1 MTLREAYDKWGQQ
14 KGVETFC
21 AKTRSVFQRTW
32 KLLNWDTPCKQLT
45 LTVLT
50 DAARRSKVFRNDA
63 IKAASVMVHVLN
75 YAHQQEPK
83 EQPKPNFSYSDI
95 MEESHEDPVKKAKNA
110 VTAEKPVEQK
120 KDKIEQKLPKSD
132 RKVLKSEQKLPKIT
146 QKFPDMKTEKDTL
159 GRSKNRKKRRV
170 AQIDPKTL
178 QVVKVW
184 DSMGQAESTLKIRNV
199 TRAIEK
205 RRCAGGFFWCDEKD
219 IKTFTPKKDARGNN
233 SVPTSHMTVK
243 NAAVIEEKIDVG
255 HGHPTPGKQAPA
267 AEQPAEQPTKDP
279 IEEAQEA
286 LNSAKTLHDFDDHE
300 LIDELIERKW
310 HGALNILHGKKTIK
324 VEF

>member
-1 MTLREAYDKWGQQ
+1 MTLREAYDQWGRQ

-21 AKTRSVFQRTW
+21 AKTRSVFLRTW
-32 KLLNWDTPCKQLT
+32 KLLDWNTPCKQLT

-83 EQPKPNFSYSDI
+83 EQPKPSFSYSDI
-95 MEESHEDPVKKAKNA
+95 MEESHEDPVKKAKKGGYGRETCRTKKGRNR
-110 VTAEKPVEQK
+110 TKIAE
-120 KDKIEQKLPKSD
+120 IRPKSV
-132 RKVLKSEQKLPKIT
+132 KIGTEIAKIT
-146 QKFPDMKTEKDTL
+146 QKFPDMKQEKDTL

-205 RRCAGGFFWCDEKD
+205 RRCAGGYFWCDEKD
-219 IKTFTPKKDARGNN
+219 IKTFTPKDDARGQNTIPP
-233 SVPTSHMTVK
+233 SRMTVK
-243 NAAVIEEKIDVG
+243 NAAVIEEKMDVG
-255 HGHPTPGKQAPA
+255 HQQPEPGKQSPA
-267 AEQPAEQPTKDP
+267 AEEPVQKPIVESTAEIPEPPT
-279 IEEAQEA
+279 
-286 LNSAKTLHDFDDHE
+286 LSDFMDKA
-300 LIDELIERKW
+300 LIDELISRGW
-310 HGALNILHGKKTIK
+310 HGEIHIIIQKMTIK